1 MIRSQCPRAGG
12 RATGRPAARVRGKAR
27 KAAWPRVAA
36 VPAAALRSTYSLR
49 YTSSAGCGTELGA
62 GRVGLHQAS
71 WRPHIQTHNDM
82 LLTEMTS
89 PDIDALPRDIVVVY
103 PVASCEQRTSVL
115 GLPAGCCTLPP

>member
-1 MIRSQCPRAGG
+1 MDAI
-12 RATGRPAARVRGKAR
+12 AAPG
-27 KAAWPRVAA
+27 WPRDRPGANYRRSYSRVA
-36 VPAAALRSTYSLR
+36 
-49 YTSSAGCGTELGA
+49 AGCGTELGA

-89 PDIDALPRDIVVVY
+89 RDIDALPRDIVVVY

-115 GLPAGCCTLPP
+115 GVPAGCCTLPP